1 MKESK
6 EVKELRGKILGMEM
20 ELNLLSRDLERFKM
34 ELLYNQ
40 KMKKLIEENLEFLR
54 TTKAAVS
61 LLEFKK
67 IKQQESLVNTR
78 VVYYKTKILPLER
91 SLNMKESFH
100 KEEMER
106 FERVYRMQFENNI
119 LEFKYDRRKKA

>member
-20 ELNLLSRDLERFKM
+20 ELNLLSKDLERFKM

-40 KMKKLIEENLEFLR
+40 KMKKMIEENLDFLR
-54 TTKAAVS
+54 TTTAAVS

-67 IKQQESLVNTR
+67 IKQQEALVNAR
-78 VVYYKTKILPLER
+78 VVYYKGKITPLEQA
-91 SLNMKESFH
+91 LNTKEGFH
-100 KEEMER
+100 KQEMER
-106 FERVYRMQFENNI
+106 FERAYRMQFENNI
-119 LEFKYDRRKKA
+119 LEFRYDRRKEA